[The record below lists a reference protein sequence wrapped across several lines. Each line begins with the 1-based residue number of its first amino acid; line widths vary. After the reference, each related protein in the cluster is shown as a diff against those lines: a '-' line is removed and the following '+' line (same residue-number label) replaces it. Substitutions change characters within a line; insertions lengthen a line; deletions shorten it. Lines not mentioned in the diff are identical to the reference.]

1 MDKATYDKGLRMRRE
16 TLGDSYVDK
25 ALAEADDFTQDLQQL
40 VTTFCWGEVWGRK
53 GLDRKTRST
62 NNLAMD
68 HQAMWEREPL
78 MNVISTDQAAG
89 TIIVRLPP
97 QYPLKSIMSVRMLS
111 LRYRST

>member
-1 MDKATYDKGLRMRRE
+1 
-16 TLGDSYVDK
+16 
-25 ALAEADDFTQDLQQL
+25 
-40 VTTFCWGEVWGRK
+40 
-53 GLDRKTRST
+53 
-62 NNLAMD
+62 
-68 HQAMWEREPL
+68 